1 MNLYTLKAKVSL
13 RVDGISGPFEKV
25 HAWHVN
31 ANSIEEA
38 KSKFEARVAQSE
50 RHVGYQHIN
59 FEYTEIIGEI
69 K

>member
-38 KSKFEARVAQSE
+38 KSKFEARVAQS
-50 RHVGYQHIN
+50 
-59 FEYTEIIGEI
+59 
-69 K
+69 